1 MITTQSSL
9 EVSPSINRVK
19 PPSGHP
25 NEVKTFQSPKPNQM
39 KCFPH
44 FFSSLDLPVH
54 LKRRIG
60 FVGSDGSTSRT
71 ETVWAALMSNRRPAR
86 KKGPC
91 YLDTI
96 LEAIEPNGSNDQRQW
111 AMVVSVA
118 NQGNHAVP
126 RWTTE
131 CSLVLGRIETI
142 RSWYDNERLASLD
155 EWDFNWR
162 SFFGRQVAGGPCL
175 EGDGRRL
182 SAWSSEVRR

>member
-1 MITTQSSL
+1 MFPTFFFPPWIYQSIWKEELALSVL
-9 EVSPSINRVK
+9 MVPQV
-19 PPSGHP
+19 G
-25 NEVKTFQSPKPNQM
+25 
-39 KCFPH
+39 
-44 FFSSLDLPVH
+44 
-54 LKRRIG
+54 RRRFEPLWWVIEDPL
-60 FVGSDGSTSRT
+60 V
-71 ETVWAALMSNRRPAR
+71 

-118 NQGNHAVP
+118 NQGNHAG